1 MARKPLLCMLLFIY
15 GGGFLLKK
23 LFEKTVDGKS
33 LLRMVEDNNYIEVP
47 NREEN
52 LISVIEKGQ
61 GLEDSYSYLA
71 LAFAYAFLGA
81 KYRKP
86 AIEYFEKYV
95 KNPIS
100 DCFFTN
106 SYIYSTFGKIYES
119 EYDFDNAEKYY
130 ILYEQ
135 AIYSEHPMSDRFA
148 NALLGRL
155 YLKIST
161 QKALDYW
168 KDIMKSDEYKNDEYF
183 KRCVDVEYKKVV
195 EKHKKG
201 YVYKPRKK
209 LL

>member
-1 MARKPLLCMLLFIY
+1 MEVVFLF
-15 GGGFLLKK
+15 GKF
-23 LFEKTVDGKS
+23 FEKKVDGKS
-33 LLRMVEDNNYIEVP
+33 LLRMVEENNYIEVP
-47 NREEN
+47 NRKEN
-52 LISVIEKGQ
+52 LMSVIEKGQ

-81 KYRKP
+81 KYRKT
-86 AIEYFEKYV
+86 AIEYFEKYAN
-95 KNPIS
+95 NPVS
-100 DCFFTN
+100 DRFFTD
-106 SYIYSTFGKIYES
+106 SYIYSTFGNIYES
-119 EYDFDNAEKYY
+119 EYDFENAEKYY

-135 AIYSEHPMSDRFA
+135 AIYSEHPMADRFA

-168 KDIMKSDEYKNDEYF
+168 KDIMKSDEYKKDKYF
-183 KRCVDVEYKKVV
+183 KQCVDVEYNKAM

-209 LL
+209 